1 MSIPTGPR
9 RRSQTARLQP
19 SQAPVG
25 LHWMGSTK
33 GFGSSGAFRNRA
45 HPAYWSFE
53 MAVTVR
59 DALSLGGLQ
68 RGEVLAG
75 ASGLDPEITLGKAV
89 QSPQTLVWLDPAR
102 P

>member
-1 MSIPTGPR
+1 
-9 RRSQTARLQP
+9 
-19 SQAPVG
+19 
-25 LHWMGSTK
+25 MGRTK
-33 GFGSSGAFRNRA
+33 CFGSSGAFRNRA

-75 ASGLDPEITLGKAV
+75 ASGLDREITWVEVLE
-89 QSPQTLVWLDPAR
+89 SPGALDWLAPAEVRLPVAFALQHDGSAQPRLVTAR
-102 P
+102 AGVV